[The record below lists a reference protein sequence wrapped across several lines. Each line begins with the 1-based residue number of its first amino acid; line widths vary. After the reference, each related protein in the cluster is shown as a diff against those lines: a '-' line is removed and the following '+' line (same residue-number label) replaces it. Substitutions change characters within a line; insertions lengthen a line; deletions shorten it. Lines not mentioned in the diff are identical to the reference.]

1 MKRVAFTLFCIGLLG
16 FFAFGQNDRS
26 QRARVAPNPTPDAP
40 VVDNNEAPVL
50 QNDVPPGGN
59 RNAPVL
65 RGGSGQL
72 PSRQQTQTSSD
83 IQANGEDEVVKV
95 ETNLVT
101 MPVSVLDR
109 DARFISGLGQ
119 KDFKI
124 FENGVEQ
131 KVAYFQSVEQPFTV
145 VLMIDVSPSTAF
157 QIDEIHE
164 GAIAFVNQLR
174 PEDKVMVVAFDDMV
188 RVLCR
193 PTNNRNVLYSAITQ
207 AQFGDGTS
215 LYEAVAHVVNRELAR
230 IQGRKAVVLFTD
242 GVDTTSQRATY
253 ESTIADVEEVDALF
267 YPIRYNTQ
275 RTYGAQRGG
284 GSFPRRRSR
293 VDDWI
298 GVILGGG
305 NIPMGGGGI
314 GGGGPLGSRPEDY
327 ETGLHY
333 LETLAQS
340 TGGRKF
346 EADSTAN
353 LDAAFGGIAEEL
365 RRQYSLGYYPDKP
378 GEPGEKRRISV
389 RVMRPNVIVKAKNT
403 YVFKSD
409 PQNFA
414 GK

>member
-1 MKRVAFTLFCIGLLG
+1 MKRVTLTLFFIGLLG
-16 FFAFGQNDRS
+16 LCVFGQNDRTA
-26 QRARVAPNPTPDAP
+26 RPRVAPNPTPEAP
-40 VVDNNEAPVL
+40 VINNDEAPVL
-50 QNDVPPGGN
+50 QNDVPPSTDRGV
-59 RNAPVL
+59 PVL
-65 RGGSGQL
+65 RGGTGQL
-72 PSRQQTQTSSD
+72 PRTTTQAPTTSPG
-83 IQANGEDEVVKV
+83 AGEDEVVKV

-109 DARFISGLGQ
+109 DARFISGLMQ

-131 KVAYFQSVEQPFTV
+131 KVDYFQSVEQPFTV

-174 PEDKVMVVAFDDMV
+174 PDDKVMVVAFDDMV

-215 LYEAVAHVVNRELAR
+215 LYEAISHVVNRELPR
-230 IQGRKAVVLFTD
+230 IPGRKAVVIFTD

-253 ESTIADVEEVDALF
+253 ESTVADVEEVDALF

-275 RTYGAQRGG
+275 RTYGSQRGG
-284 GSFPRRRSR
+284 GSQRRRSR
-293 VDDWI
+293 MDDWI
-298 GVILGGG
+298 GIILGGG
-305 NIPMGGGGI
+305 NIPMSGGGP
-314 GGGGPLGSRPEDY
+314 PLGSRPEDY
-327 ETGLHY
+327 ETGLRY
-333 LETLAQS
+333 LETLAQN

-378 GEPGEKRRISV
+378 GEPGERRRISV

-403 YVFKSD
+403 YVFKND
-409 PQNFA
+409 APNFA